1 VVPGKHLSVQQRA
14 MIGALAGARDGWG
27 RPLSCRVIAAQVG
40 TSHPTVSRE
49 LRRDGKTR
57 ATYRAWSAQ
66 LDADVRRRR
75 PKPFKLDLDPVLRRF
90 VARGLARRWSPQ
102 QISGRLVEA
111 FPPGHPRAGRMRVS
125 HTTIYHSIYV
135 LGRPKLRAELD
146 AQLRRRGQIRRPR
159 AESHGY
165 ERIKDAV
172 PIAARPPEAD
182 DRRVPGH
189 WEGDLIKGRRNASAI
204 ATLVERTTRFTILV
218 PLPNGWKAHLVA
230 EALAG
235 AVQDLPA
242 HLRRS
247 LTWDRGTEMAAHAQF
262 SVATGIEVYFAD
274 PHSPWQRASNENT
287 NGLLRDYLPKG
298 PNGTDLNT
306 VSAARYRQIQDELN
320 GRPRQILGFKTPTEA
335 LTTLI
340 TTAQQ
345 ADGATTP

>member
-1 VVPGKHLSVQQRA
+1 VQQRA
-14 MIGALAGARDGWG
+14 MIGALARARDGRG
-27 RPLSCRVIAAQVG
+27 RPLTHRVIAEQVG

-49 LRRDGKTR
+49 LRRDGKSR
-57 ATYRAWSAQ
+57 ISYQAWSAQ

-75 PKPFKLDLDPVLRRF
+75 PKPFKLDVDPVLRRF

-111 FPPGHPRAGRMRVS
+111 FGPGHPRAGRMRVS
-125 HTTIYHSIYV
+125 HTTIYHAIYV

-146 AQLRRRGQIRRPR
+146 VQLRRRGQTRRSQ
-159 AESHGY
+159 ADSHGY

-172 PIAARPPEAD
+172 PIAQRPPEAD

-189 WEGDLIKGRRNASAI
+189 WEGDLIKGKGNASAI

-235 AVQDLPA
+235 AVQDLPT

-262 SVATGIEVYFAD
+262 SVATGVEVYFAD

-287 NGLLRDYLPKG
+287 NGLIRDYLPKG
-298 PNGTDLNT
+298 SDISIATIPL
-306 VSAARYRQIQDELN
+306 RRLREIQKELN
-320 GRPRQILGFKTPTEA
+320 GRPRKILGFKTPAEA